1 MTPEILRTV
10 NGAPVENL
18 HYCQKITVEVS
29 KIKVV
34 FKFKALTLPAV
45 TDETKGHVNGAN
57 GSLSAKN
64 ANPYEGSASLFG
76 RLWSFVS
83 SAISWA
89 FQYIE

>member
-34 FKFKALTLPAV
+34 FKFKAL
-45 TDETKGHVNGAN
+45 
-57 GSLSAKN
+57 
-64 ANPYEGSASLFG
+64 F
-76 RLWSFVS
+76 
-83 SAISWA
+83 
-89 FQYIE
+89 